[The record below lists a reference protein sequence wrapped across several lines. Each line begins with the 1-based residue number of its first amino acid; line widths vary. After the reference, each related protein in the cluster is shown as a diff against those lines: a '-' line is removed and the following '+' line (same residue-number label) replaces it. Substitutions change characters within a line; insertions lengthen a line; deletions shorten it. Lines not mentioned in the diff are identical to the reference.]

1 MQDGIKENRRIE
13 QTYQTIVIRLRSLR
27 VQWRMLLVLKGLLL
41 CSGVVVVTLSAALL
55 LDQLLPIPRS
65 IRMGLVLLV
74 FGIGIYV
81 VIFNFIRPVFR
92 RLTINRVAGYIER
105 SYPGFENRISS
116 AIQLQSEIVHN
127 RFGYALEFIHR
138 LTEQARQSA
147 EEIKTKRV
155 FERELAGLTKYGG
168 FASCS
173 IVFFI
178 AVNLV
183 FSSAMSDFVEA
194 FNEIP
199 KTPEQILTVQI
210 DEVKPGNT
218 RIDSGADVAISAQVT
233 GHFNTPVHLYYRVGE
248 LDSTNAPIELSE
260 NSWKSVLMTRSDAQ
274 IAYRATVENITHTT
288 DYFVHAKEKQ
298 SERYKISVAREPIL
312 SRFQLKLAFP
322 KYTQLASQLLE
333 ENLGDITALTGT
345 QVQFEGEGNIP
356 LSSGNKL
363 VFDESESV
371 SLRTLEQLRLAG
383 SFIIQTSE
391 KYHIELIDTNGM
403 TNPNPIVYTINA
415 VRDAE
420 PKVEILEPKRD
431 VLLDDSMIVRLKINA
446 KDDYGLDQLRLV
458 YQVEGKGE
466 DPIVSP
472 LKQWSTQQT
481 EAYMEFSWD
490 TDTIGLFP
498 EDVISYHVEAIDTD
512 NVTGPNI
519 GRSETHTLRFPSLD
533 ELYAAIESSQE
544 GEQAEFEALF
554 EEQTEAVGIVDEL
567 LDKIR
572 KNHELTARD
581 EQQMQQVLETQRQI
595 EQTAQEL
602 LDTMKKTT
610 DQMQANELFELE
622 TVKKYQELQELM
634 EEALSEEHKQ
644 LLRKLSEALE
654 QQQLSDQERE
664 LMDANFSQEQFLQQL
679 DQLKELYKQMILQ
692 NQLEAVTNRTKELA
706 DRQQKLMKQAEEYL
720 ARDDQNEPSR
730 TTASQQDLDQH
741 MDELAN
747 QEERIADGVDG
758 LHGELDELGQEM
770 SKHDNLRRVADEIDR
785 LNQFAKNE
793 NVVPNLIEASKN
805 MQHSQL
811 KRAMQ
816 TGRKAQ
822 NTMSDLAQGLENALE
837 FMEGSNADGTLT
849 TLREAVRSGVYLS
862 EVHEDVIRDTK
873 EILQSGHGQ
882 YIDGEIK
889 RLQGLAAKELSTATG
904 ISQLADRLWELGK
917 QQMQIDPKV
926 VWRLNEASDALS
938 RAASALEDRKAN
950 LATTI
955 QKQGLADLNKAIVDL
970 LASMNQM
977 NQQMGMAGMENMLEQ
992 LQQLAQNQ
1000 GQLNEMTQ
1008 NLSERM
1014 RKQGQTP
1021 GLEQML
1027 KRMGYEQQL
1036 IREAA
1041 ERLGDVMD
1049 KFSQALGD
1057 LQEIAEEMKKVEME
1071 LEEGNI
1077 NQQIVE
1083 KQRQILTRMLESAK
1097 SLQKRDVSKKRQSE
1111 VAETPINTVRETP
1124 PLDPKLLGKIRKLES
1139 NLRSGGTES
1148 LPFEYRDQ
1156 IERYFK
1162 ALSQQTRELS
1172 RIGE

>member
-1 MQDGIKENRRIE
+1 MKDGNCE
-13 QTYQTIVIRLRSLR
+13 QSYQTIDKRLRTLR
-27 VQWRMLLVLKGLLL
+27 VQWRMLLVFQGLLL
-41 CSGVVVVTLSAALL
+41 CVGVVAAALSAALL
-55 LDQLLPIPRS
+55 IDQLLPIPRS

-74 FGIGIYV
+74 LGISIYE
-81 VIFNFIRPVFR
+81 VIFSFIRPVFR
-92 RLTINRVAGYIER
+92 RLSINRVAAYIER
-105 SYPGFENRISS
+105 SYPRFENRVSS
-116 AIQLQSEIVHN
+116 AIQLQSELVHN
-127 RFGYALEFIHR
+127 RFGYALEFINR
-138 LTEQARQSA
+138 LTEQARQSIQ
-147 EEIKTKRV
+147 EIKTKRV
-155 FERELAGLTKYGG
+155 FEREFATLMKYGG
-168 FASCS
+168 FSTCS
-173 IVFFI
+173 IVFFLAI
-178 AVNLV
+178 NLV

-210 DEVKPGNT
+210 EEVKPGNA
-218 RIDSGADVAISAQVT
+218 RIESGADMTISAQVT
-233 GHFNTPVHLYYRVGE
+233 GHFNAPVHLYYRVGD
-248 LDSTNAPIELSE
+248 LDYTKAPTELSE
-260 NSWKSVLMTRSDAQ
+260 KGWRSILMTRSDSQ
-274 IAYRATVENITHTT
+274 VAYRATVENITHTT
-288 DYFVHAKEKQ
+288 EYYVQAKEKQ
-298 SERYKISVAREPIL
+298 SERYKISVTREPIL

-333 ENLGDITALTGT
+333 ENLGNITALTGT

-363 VFDESESV
+363 VFDESEYV
-371 SLRTLEQLRLAG
+371 SLKTIEQFRLVG
-383 SFIIQTSE
+383 NFIIQRSE
-391 KYHIELIDTNGM
+391 KYHIELFDTNGM
-403 TNPNPIVYTINA
+403 TNPNPIVYTVNA

-420 PKVEILEPKRD
+420 PKVEILEPNRD
-431 VLLDDSMIVRLKINA
+431 VLLDDSMIVRLKIAA

-458 YQVEGKGE
+458 YQVEGKDE
-466 DPIVSP
+466 DPVVIL
-472 LKQWSTQQT
+472 LKQWGTQQT
-481 EAYMEFSWD
+481 EAYVEFSWD
-490 TDTIGLFP
+490 TDTIGLYP
-498 EDVISYHVEAIDTD
+498 DDVISYHVEAIDFD

-519 GRSETHTLRFPSLD
+519 GKSETHTLRFPSLD
-533 ELYAAIESSQE
+533 ELYAAIELSQE

-554 EEQTEAVGIVDEL
+554 EEQTEAIGIVDEL

-572 KNHELTARD
+572 KSQELTARD
-581 EQQMQQVLETQRQI
+581 EQEMQQVLETQRQI

-602 LDTMKKTT
+602 VDSMKKTAE
-610 DQMQANELFELE
+610 QMQANELFELE

-634 EEALSEEHKQ
+634 EEALSEEHKE

-692 NQLEAVTNRTKELA
+692 NQLEVVTKRTKELA
-706 DRQQKLMKQAEEYL
+706 ERQQRLMKHAEEYL
-720 ARDDQNEPSR
+720 ARDDQGEPSQ
-730 TTASQQDLDQH
+730 TTSSQLALDQH
-741 MDELAN
+741 LDELAK
-747 QEERIADGVDG
+747 QEERIADGMDG
-758 LHGELDELGQEM
+758 LHGELDELGREM
-770 SKHDNLRRVADEIDR
+770 SKHENLRRVADEIDR
-785 LNQFAKNE
+785 LNQFARNE
-793 NVVPNLIEASKN
+793 NVVPNLNEATKN
-805 MQHSQL
+805 MLLSQL
-811 KRAMQ
+811 EQAMQ
-816 TGRKAQ
+816 PGQHAQ

-837 FMEGSNADGTLT
+837 FMEGSNADETLT
-849 TLREAVRSGVYLS
+849 ALREAVRSGVYLS
-862 EVHEDVIRDTK
+862 EVHEDVIKDTK
-873 EILQSGHGQ
+873 VILQSGHGQ

-889 RLQGLAAKELSTATG
+889 RLQALAAKELSTATG
-904 ISQLADRLWELGK
+904 ISQLAERLWELGK

-926 VWRLNEASDALS
+926 IWRLNEASDALS

-955 QKQGLADLNKAIVDL
+955 QKQGLADLNKAVVEL
-970 LASMNQM
+970 LGAMNQM

-1014 RKQGQTP
+1014 RQQGRTP

-1027 KRMGYEQQL
+1027 KRLGYEQQL

-1041 ERLGDVMD
+1041 ERLGEMMER
-1049 KFSQALGD
+1049 FSQALGD
-1057 LQEIAEEMKKVEME
+1057 LQEVAAEMKKVEME

-1111 VAETPINTVRETP
+1111 VAETPINTVTETP
-1124 PLDPKLLGKIRKLES
+1124 PLDPILRGKIRKLES

-1172 RIGE
+1172 RTGK